1 MQIIHRTYTTY
12 RTYLRILQAMPE
24 ARYLDPSK
32 LRVTLPAESA
42 GASIQI
48 IGEDAIPNIKFRQ
61 MLPLSQP
68 NTYISLQDSDKK
80 EIGVLKSL
88 DGLDGESRKIVEKM
102 LDRQYFTPKVLI
114 IKSLKP
120 EGGMWHFIVDTT
132 RGEAEYYVRNWRD
145 SAHEISANRWLVHSV
160 DGQRFEIPK
169 VDEMDANSQN
179 LMDQLL

>member
-1 MQIIHRTYTTY
+1 VQI
-12 RTYLRILQAMPE
+12 AAE
-24 ARYLDPSK
+24 DP
-32 LRVTLPAESA
+32 
-42 GASIQI
+42 
-48 IGEDAIPNIKFRQ
+48 IPNVKFRQ
-61 MLPLSQP
+61 MLPLSEP
-68 NTYISLQDSDKK
+68 NTFIAIQDADKK

-88 DGLDGESRKIVEKM
+88 EGLDKESRSIVEKM
-102 LDRQYFTPKVLI
+102 LDRQYFTPKVLT

-120 EGGMWHFIVDTT
+120 EGGMWHFIVETS
-132 RGEAEYYVRNWRD
+132 RGDAEYYVRNWRD